1 MIIDSF
7 YLLGEALASRYDDA
21 KNKICPIIVL
31 IGTAIISFV
40 LAIILIFFCFK
51 WFSNCT
57 SNIFINIVNLILI
70 IIAVIL

>member
-51 WFSNCT
+51 
-57 SNIFINIVNLILI
+57 
-70 IIAVIL
+70 